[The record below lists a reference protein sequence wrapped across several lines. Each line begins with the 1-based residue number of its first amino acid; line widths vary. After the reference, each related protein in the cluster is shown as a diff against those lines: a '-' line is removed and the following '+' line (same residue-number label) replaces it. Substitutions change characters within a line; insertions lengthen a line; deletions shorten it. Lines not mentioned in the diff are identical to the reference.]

1 MLKSH
6 LKSSLNICVSLS
18 ALALSMAVSS
28 TAQAQLVSS
37 GDLVGSIDSAGT
49 AGVVSISN
57 PTATTAVIGLN
68 SDAVVADF
76 TRFNVPSGNSL
87 DISNDSTASTASF
100 LARVTGPASDIG
112 GSVTASDVN
121 FWLVN
126 QNGIAF
132 GANGSVSADS
142 FVASGL
148 DVDNQDFFDVADG
161 TNGFGNGTNFVSFS
175 GTGGNISAGA
185 NAEFTANEGGLLFAS
200 RRLSLDGTF
209 SATDGRAGFAGG
221 TDIVVRFDD
230 ASPVSYTF
238 NAGEATSFS
247 VGGSVTAEGADFQ
260 ALTSGFLQID
270 ADVDTLTASAGDLG
284 ISISADAASSNGE
297 IRTTGAFDT
306 GGRLLVATPDDF
318 SATGDILSAATT
330 INADGEVSAADIDAT
345 NGLFAG
351 LGTVVI
357 NAGTDITTGDID
369 SDQNIVLRADGGI
382 MTANLSSQD
391 GRIRLLS
398 DGDTSTGTLSA
409 GDTIFA
415 LSGGSFTSGDI
426 TEWDGSLR
434 IIATDTATI
443 DSFNTFASGTVNILS
458 RNGGI
463 AINNDSELFGNIV
476 LRALN
481 GDITTQGII
490 AEDLFIL
497 AGGNINT
504 GDLDVFGTTRTNSGG
519 NTTVGVL
526 GGSGGRVSA
535 ISGGTFTAG
544 ALFATDDVTI
554 RAADTVSLGN
564 LVSVFDL
571 IVRST
576 GGNINLTN
584 AGFGDVENL
593 NLRADA
599 GNVTIAHSNLLSFG
613 NIRIFAPNGDITT
626 NNLDADSTLTLISGG
641 EIDVGNLFAFNVI
654 RAFSDGS
661 FNAGF
666 LSADLVV
673 VNREVLL
680 SLLTPLF

>member
-49 AGVVSISN
+49 AGVISISN

-330 INADGEVSAADIDAT
+330 ILANGNVITADIDAR
-345 NGLFAG
+345 NGFDLSTG
-351 LGTVVI
+351 PVVI
-357 NAGTDITTGDID
+357 NAGADIDTGDIT
-369 SDQNIVLRADGGI
+369 SNQNIC
-382 MTANLSSQD
+382 
-391 GRIRLLS
+391 LLY
-398 DGDTSTGTLSA
+398 TSPSPR
-409 GDTIFA
+409 D
-415 LSGGSFTSGDI
+415 
-426 TEWDGSLR
+426 
-434 IIATDTATI
+434 
-443 DSFNTFASGTVNILS
+443 
-458 RNGGI
+458 
-463 AINNDSELFGNIV
+463 
-476 LRALN
+476 
-481 GDITTQGII
+481 
-490 AEDLFIL
+490 
-497 AGGNINT
+497 
-504 GDLDVFGTTRTNSGG
+504 
-519 NTTVGVL
+519 
-526 GGSGGRVSA
+526 
-535 ISGGTFTAG
+535 
-544 ALFATDDVTI
+544 
-554 RAADTVSLGN
+554 
-564 LVSVFDL
+564 
-571 IVRST
+571 
-576 GGNINLTN
+576 
-584 AGFGDVENL
+584 
-593 NLRADA
+593 
-599 GNVTIAHSNLLSFG
+599 
-613 NIRIFAPNGDITT
+613 
-626 NNLDADSTLTLISGG
+626 
-641 EIDVGNLFAFNVI
+641 
-654 RAFSDGS
+654 
-661 FNAGF
+661 
-666 LSADLVV
+666 
-673 VNREVLL
+673 
-680 SLLTPLF
+680 